1 MTLLLGLPDRYLNPQ
16 AELEGYWGEI
26 LITPPV
32 GHNVL
37 HFAEAKPEK
46 EYYNGST

>member
-1 MTLLLGLPDRYLNPQ
+1 VDHYLNPQ

-32 GHNVL
+32 GQNVL

-46 EYYNGST
+46 EFYNGST